1 MQVQGPWLHTTQ
13 TAAPPAAG
21 WLAAGFGSGG
31 GRNDPDEPAD
41 GDHSAG
47 GGRDDIDEPGGGDGG
62 EPADGGEPNASSGP
76 GCGGRRCGEK
86 TSGAG

>member
-31 GRNDPDEPAD
+31 GRNDPDEPAG
-41 GDHSAG
+41 GDG
-47 GGRDDIDEPGGGDGG
+47 GGRDDSDEPGGGDGG
-62 EPADGGEPNASSGP
+62 EPNAGSGP